1 MAARKMTF
9 SIPETVAKEFLRT
22 VAARNRSKYVANALA
37 ARLKAEE
44 NALARACDMANASDD
59 IRAMEQEFDAI
70 SLDLTEPWT
79 DATAR

>member
-9 SIPETVAKEFLRT
+9 SIPESVAKDLLRT
-22 VAARNRSKYVANALA
+22 VAARNRSRYVADALA

-44 NALARACDMANASDD
+44 TMLARACEIANASED

-70 SLDLTEPWT
+70 STDIAEPWT
-79 DATAR
+79 DASAR